1 MTTTVSSGTRQ
12 QRQGP
17 RGTQAPRRQPPRRGD
32 QRDPRPRDP
41 QPRDPRRSDPRRSD
55 PREPGAGRAA
65 AGDTLARG
73 PRTARPTR
81 KDSPL
86 RTARPARTVRPAR
99 PARPT
104 GPAAP
109 SRPSRPAVPGRL
121 SRPGT
126 SPGTARTAQR
136 RAARTVAAG
145 RRASSRTPFVLLV
158 LGLLAGGLICLL
170 VINTTLAA
178 GSIRIS
184 DLQHSNLVAA
194 QRVQELQQQVATD
207 QSASAIA
214 RRAHKLGLRT
224 QPKLDFVDLRTG
236 RSYSTPNQ
244 TPGVYAVPGYTP

>member
-1 MTTTVSSGTRQ
+1 MTTTVSSGT
-12 QRQGP
+12 RQGP
-17 RGTQAPRRQPPRRGD
+17 RGTQAPRRQPPRRED
-32 QRDPRPRDP
+32 Q
-41 QPRDPRRSDPRRSD
+41 RDPRRSDPRHSDPRRSDPGRPD

-109 SRPSRPAVPGRL
+109 SRPARPAVPGRL
-121 SRPGT
+121 SR
-126 SPGTARTAQR
+126 SAASHGTAGTAER

-158 LGLLAGGLICLL
+158 LGMLAGGLICLL

-178 GSIRIS
+178 GSIRIT

-214 RRAHKLGLRT
+214 RRAYRLGLRT